1 VADNFEIFKHPTT
14 ESLHLKLVG
23 VFDGSSAYELINVLA
38 KNQEKYLQIF
48 IDTSDLSAVHTFGKE
63 VMSTRM
69 SDFNHSDTIIKFV
82 GKNIG
87 QFPN

>member
-1 VADNFEIFKHPTT
+1 MADNFEIFKHPTT
-14 ESLHLKLVG
+14 ELLHLKLVG
-23 VFDGSSAYELINVLA
+23 DFDGSSAYELINVLS
-38 KNQEKYLQIF
+38 KNKDKFLQII
-48 IDTSDLSAVHTFGKE
+48 IDTSDLSAVYFFGKE

-87 QFPN
+87 QFVN